1 MPDADFVV
9 RLLRAT
15 QFDNCDDLWWRT
27 AGETGPDGPLQFFVR
42 CSDTFAYACAD
53 LEEVTPENVAA
64 LEQAYADCR
73 AVDRNADM
81 WGGALFVARVRRQ
94 VPIAPF
100 LRLVEQPAVV
110 ALFTAC
116 AAVPS

>member
-1 MPDADFVV
+1 MSAEFMV
-9 RLLRAT
+9 RVLRAT

-53 LEEVTPENVAA
+53 LEEVTLENVAA

-73 AVDRNADM
+73 AVRRDEDM
-81 WGGALFVARVRRQ
+81 WGATLFVARIRRQ
-94 VPIAPF
+94 VPIGQF
-100 LRLVEQPAVV
+100 MRLIENPAIV
-110 ALFTAC
+110 ALFTA